1 MDQNCTDDE
10 HTYERL
16 YYNTIPS
23 VRLSSVS
30 ESEPRSS
37 LLPKEEIVPE
47 RTSHISINEQRS
59 YLLPVPEKPDLIK
72 ELPRPQS
79 PVPSKCITKKTIL
92 YIAIVT
98 LVMVV
103 ISACVGGVIVFKVVL
118 KNTHKIT
125 NGTLILGDSTYVGEI
140 FDGQAQ
146 GYGTLTKLD
155 GRHYVGNF
163 NINKLDGQGMLFV
176 RDGSGSAK
184 KVYEGNFL
192 ENKFDGPGV
201 YYYRDGSRYEGTW
214 ENNLRHGDGK
224 IVFADGR
231 SRGGQWAYDKLIE
244 NANTI
249 KTK

>member
-1 MDQNCTDDE
+1 MDRNCMDDE

-16 YYNTIPS
+16 YYNTISP

-47 RTSHISINEQRS
+47 RTSHISINEPGS
-59 YLLPVPEKPDLIK
+59 YLLPVPEKPDLSE
-72 ELPRPQS
+72 ELPCRRS

-92 YIAIVT
+92 IIVIVAIVI
-98 LVMVV
+98 VV
-103 ISACVGGVIVFKVVL
+103 ISACLVGVIVFKVAL
-118 KNTHKIT
+118 NNTHKTT

-146 GYGTLTKLD
+146 GYGTLTKGD
-155 GRHYVGNF
+155 GRRYVGNF
-163 NINKLDGQGMLFV
+163 NINKLDGQGMLFL
-176 RDGSGSAK
+176 RDGSGTAR
-184 KVYEGNFL
+184 KVYEGHFL

-214 ENNLRHGDGK
+214 TSNLRHGDGK
-224 IVFADGR
+224 VVFADGR

-244 NANTI
+244 NANTR